1 MDGNN
6 KLIKSVKDITLVA
19 IMAGILFAQ
28 EQLLVFLPNFQLTAF
43 LIILFSKK
51 FGFFKTTL
59 IIFIYVLLDNLYMG
73 SFNIVFTPFVFLGWM
88 LFPIFYCTILKKN
101 DSPLILALT
110 SIIFSFTY
118 CWIYIIPNLIAYNID
133 PFAYLL
139 SDIVFEIIFVV
150 CNFILVLLLYKPCS
164 KLLDNIYK
172 ENI

>member
-6 KLIKSVKDITLVA
+6 KLIKGVKDITLVA

-73 SFNIVFTPFVFLGWM
+73 SFNVVFTPFVFLGWM

-118 CWIYIIPNLIAYNID
+118 CWIYIIPNLIAFNID